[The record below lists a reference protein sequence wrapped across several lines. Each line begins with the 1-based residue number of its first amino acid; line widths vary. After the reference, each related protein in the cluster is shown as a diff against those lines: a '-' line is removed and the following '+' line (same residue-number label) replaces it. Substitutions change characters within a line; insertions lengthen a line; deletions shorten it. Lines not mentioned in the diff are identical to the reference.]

1 MLYHLL
7 PQLADLPI
15 DSPIWERLLNVFNVF
30 RYQTFRAAGAVVTSL
45 FLAFVFGPAVI
56 RWLRRVR
63 FGQVVREEGPKTHFQ
78 KAGTPT
84 MGGVLILLSATLSTL
99 LWARL
104 DVPYTL
110 LCVLALVWMG
120 ALGFL
125 DDYLKVIRGKT
136 EGLVARYKMMG
147 QVVFG
152 VGLALLLIWK
162 PLSTYPTTS
171 TSVPFFSDYVA
182 VFWGPVYVI
191 FVAGVVAGFSNGVN
205 LSDGLDGLASGLSA
219 IAAATFAVI
228 AYLTGR
234 VDTSAYLGLFYLD
247 GAGEM
252 AIFAVALAGG
262 AIGFL
267 WYNAHPAEVFMG
279 DTGSLAMGGAIA
291 VMAILLKSEFLLIIV
306 GGVFVLEAASVMI
319 QVSWFRYTLKR
330 YGAGRRVFRMSPIHH
345 HFEQLGWPE
354 TKVVIRF
361 WILGLMFA
369 MLAISTLKIR

>member
-1 MLYHLL
+1 LLYHLL
-7 PQLADLPI
+7 PQLSDFHI
-15 DSPIWERLLNVFNVF
+15 VFNLF

-45 FLAFVFGPAVI
+45 FLAFVLGPAVI

-63 FGQVVREEGPKTHFQ
+63 FGQVVRDEGPRSHLE

-84 MGGVLILLSATLSTL
+84 MGGVLILISASLSTL

-104 DVPYTL
+104 DVGYTL
-110 LCVLALVWMG
+110 LCVLALIWMG

-136 EGLVARYKMMG
+136 EGLVGRYKMMG
-147 QVVFG
+147 QLVFG
-152 VGLALLLIWK
+152 VGLALLLLARPIS
-162 PLSTYPTTS
+162 PFPTTW
-171 TSVPFFSDYVA
+171 TGVPFFSDYFA
-182 VFWGPVYVI
+182 VFWAPVYVL
-191 FVAGVVAGFSNGVN
+191 FVAIVVAGCSNAVN
-205 LSDGLDGLASGLSA
+205 LTDGLDGLAAGLTA
-219 IAAATFAVI
+219 IAAATFAVL

-234 VDTSAYLGLFYLD
+234 VDTSAYLGLFYLP

-291 VMAILLKSEFLLIIV
+291 VMAILLKSEFLLLIV
-306 GGVFVLEAASVMI
+306 GGVFVLEALSVII
-319 QVSWFRYTLKR
+319 QTSYFRYTLNR
-330 YGAGRRVFRMSPIHH
+330 YGQGRRVFRMAPLHH

-361 WILGLMFA
+361 WILGIMFA
-369 MLAISTLKIR
+369 MLAVSTLKIR

>member
-7 PQLADLPI
+7 PQLADLTV
-15 DSPIWERLLNVFNVF
+15 DSRVLERLLNVFNVF

-45 FLAFVFGPAVI
+45 FLAFVLGPAVI

-63 FGQVVREEGPKTHFQ
+63 FGQVVREEGPASHLT

-84 MGGVLILLSATLSTL
+84 MGGVLILLSATLSTV

-147 QVVFG
+147 QLVFG
-152 VGLALLLIWK
+152 VGLALLLIWR
-162 PLSTYPTTS
+162 PISSYPPTS

-182 VFWGPVYVI
+182 VFWAPVYVA
-191 FVAGVVAGFSNGVN
+191 FVALVVAGFSNGVN
-205 LSDGLDGLASGLSA
+205 LSDGLDGLAAGLSA
-219 IAAATFAVI
+219 IAAATFAVL

-234 VDTSAYLGLFYLD
+234 VDTSVYLGLFHLP

-291 VMAILLKSEFLLIIV
+291 VMSILLKSEFLLLIV
-306 GGVFVLEAASVMI
+306 GGVFVLEAFSVI
-319 QVSWFRYTLKR
+319 VQVTWFRYTLAR
-330 YGAGRRVFRMSPIHH
+330 YGQGRRVFRMSPIHH